1 MSIRSWNLCIFIFLW
16 GTNNG
21 VCARVK
27 MQTCYAQLMTV
38 VAVLWVMF
46 IVVDVCLP
54 IKRPLYVFVFSFPQS
69 ARNKMLNIQ
78 RSMVVRITIW
88 HVKDF
93 AHNQHNTISLGQNT
107 KTIKYY
113 CVILLSMTV
122 DSMFH
127 VHQLCFNTKM
137 SSVWLCL
144 ISLLFGFFSV
154 IRQKKKVQFVSLMHI
169 WNHFTFVMNNLWF
182 FYYLVIYY
190 SFSKC
195 IQ

>member
-21 VCARVK
+21 VSARVK

-54 IKRPLYVFVFSFPQS
+54 IKRPIYAFVFSFPQS

-113 CVILLSMTV
+113 CVILLSMLVYVLTQCF
-122 DSMFH
+122 MFI
-127 VHQLCFNTKM
+127 
-137 SSVWLCL
+137 SSVL
-144 ISLLFGFFSV
+144 IQRCQVFGYVWCHCSSV
-154 IRQKKKVQFVSLMHI
+154 SFRSFDKKKVHI
-169 WNHFTFVMNNLWF
+169 WNHFTFVMNTLWILLF
-182 FYYLVIYY
+182 GNIL
-190 SFSKC
+190 
-195 IQ
+195 

>member
-21 VCARVK
+21 VSARVK

-54 IKRPLYVFVFSFPQS
+54 IKRPLYWFVFSFSQS

-113 CVILLSMTV
+113 CAILLSMLVYVLTQYF
-122 DSMFH
+122 MFI
-127 VHQLCFNTKM
+127 
-137 SSVWLCL
+137 SSVL
-144 ISLLFGFFSV
+144 IQRCQVFGYVWCHCSSVSFRSFDKKKNCVPHAYMKSFYFCNEYLMNFLLFGN
-154 IRQKKKVQFVSLMHI
+154 IL
-169 WNHFTFVMNNLWF
+169 
-182 FYYLVIYY
+182 
-190 SFSKC
+190 
-195 IQ
+195 